1 MRVLKRGLFFAV
13 LAISSPLA
21 ALADNMEEGAKLY
34 AAKDYVKAKSA
45 LEKAITEK
53 QNSWKAHLYLGH
65 TLLTLGNFTHAKYQY
80 QLCQRLTTNSA
91 VLAQCTEGISRAE
104 KYLEKRNNSSSSG
117 STSASSASSSKSDA
131 SSAADSEKEPEPSPK
146 EKRKKAIMDEAR
158 EKMDKI
164 RAEAKKQLED
174 EKNGS
179 NQIFKYED
187 GSRGTDISDEREK
200 EVMKEAEEKCKKIKD
215 DAELRA
221 R

>member
-1 MRVLKRGLFFAV
+1 MRLLKRGLLFAV

-21 ALADNMEEGAKLY
+21 ALADNMEDGAKLY

-45 LEKAITEK
+45 LEKAIAEK

-80 QLCQRLTTNSA
+80 QLCQRLTTNAA
-91 VLAQCTEGISRAE
+91 VLSQCTEGISRAE
-104 KYLEKRNNSSSSG
+104 KYLEKRNNGSSSG
-117 STSASSASSSKSDA
+117 SSSASSSSKSDA
-131 SSAADSEKEPEPSPK
+131 SAAAGDSEKEPELSPK
-146 EKRKKAIMDEAR
+146 EKRKKALMDDAR

-164 RAEAKKQLED
+164 RADAKKQIED

-179 NQIFKYED
+179 NEVFKYED

-200 EVMKEAEEKCKKIKD
+200 EIMKEAEEKCKKIKD
-215 DAELRA
+215 DAELRS